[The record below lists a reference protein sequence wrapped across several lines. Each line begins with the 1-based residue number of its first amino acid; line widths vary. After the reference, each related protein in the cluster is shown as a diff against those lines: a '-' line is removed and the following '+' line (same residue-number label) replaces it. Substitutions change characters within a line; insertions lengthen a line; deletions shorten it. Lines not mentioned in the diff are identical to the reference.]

1 MSSADPESTTFHS
14 TTSEDRVAPL
24 RGPAVVN
31 VGRTPWL
38 VAGALGLLALSAI
51 VVVSFLSAVN
61 DHARLHRLQS
71 AGIDVSIK
79 VLNCTGNIG
88 GSGSNSAGYTCRGS
102 YRVDHVAFN
111 ELIGDKTT
119 LSPAGATLS
128 GVVDPAK
135 HSTVVLA
142 SAIKNA
148 HASLVNFVTPL
159 VLALL
164 VVVLARALWRVTR
177 RRP

>member
-1 MSSADPESTTFHS
+1 MSDADQEFQTFRA
-14 TTSEDRVAPL
+14 TTSENRVAPL
-24 RGPAVVN
+24 RGPAVVD

-38 VAGALGLLALSAI
+38 IAGVLALLALAVI
-51 VVVSFLSAVN
+51 VVVSFLSALN

-71 AGIDVSIK
+71 AGIDVSVK

-88 GSGSNSAGYTCRGS
+88 GSGSNGAGYTCRGS
-102 YRVDHVAFN
+102 YQVNHVAFN

-119 LSPAGATLS
+119 LSPTGTTLA

-148 HASLVNFVTPL
+148 HASLANFITPL

-164 VVVLARALWRVTR
+164 VVVLARALGRVAR
-177 RRP
+177 RRA